1 MKKRIFCAFLAVAM
15 LLCLIP
21 LSALVGASG
30 SHVLHDDT
38 TVIKESVDRYAD
50 EAAMKAI
57 WKTKNGGADGSAA
70 VLSMETSE
78 ENT

>member
-1 MKKRIFCAFLAVAM
+1 MKKRIFCAFLAAAM

-38 TVIKESVDRYAD
+38 TVI
-50 EAAMKAI
+50 
-57 WKTKNGGADGSAA
+57 
-70 VLSMETSE
+70 
-78 ENT
+78 